1 MERRQFIKQGALAV
15 AGASLFTSALA
26 DKGKAGK
33 AIGLQLYT
41 LRDVINNDVKGYL
54 KQLADWGYKELET
67 YGYNKGSLFGM
78 PSKDFAA
85 YVQSLG
91 MRVVSGHY
99 GMDVIRGDWE
109 RAVADAKE
117 AGQEYVVC
125 PWIEDKERTL
135 DGYKKICNEL
145 NKAGEA
151 ANKAGLRMGYHNH
164 AFEFDKVGDVVPYDM
179 MLKEL
184 DPKLV
189 SMEMDIYWVVRAGQD
204 PIKYFNTYP
213 GRFEQWH
220 VKDMDK
226 ANKDQNADVGT
237 GSINFK
243 PLFAQAKKAGLKHFY
258 IEQESYPADSPTS
271 TKNSIDNLKKI
282 L

>member
-1 MERRQFIKQGALAV
+1 MERRKFLKQGALAL
-15 AGASLFTSALA
+15 AGAGIVSQGWAA
-26 DKGKAGK
+26 PKKGK

-41 LRDVINNDVKGYL
+41 LRDVINKDVKGHL
-54 KQLADWGYKELET
+54 KQLAVWGYKELET
-67 YGYNKGSLFGM
+67 YGYSKGVLFGM
-78 PSKDFAA
+78 PSKEFAA
-85 YVQSLG
+85 YVKSLG
-91 MRVVSGHY
+91 MKIVSGHY
-99 GMDVIRGDWE
+99 GMDVVRGNWE
-109 RAVADAKE
+109 QAVADAKE

-125 PWIEDKERTL
+125 PWIVEAERTM
-135 DGYKKICNEL
+135 DGYKKICDEL
-145 NKAGEA
+145 NKAGEIA
-151 ANKAGLRMGYHNH
+151 KKAGVKMGYHNH
-164 AFEFDKVGDVVPYDM
+164 AFEFSKIGDVIPYDM

-189 SMEMDIYWVVRAGQD
+189 SMEMDIFWVVNAGYD
-204 PIKYFNTYP
+204 PIQYFNNYP

-226 ANKDQNADVGT
+226 ADKGRNADVGT
-237 GSINFK
+237 GAIDFK

-258 IEQESYPADSPTS
+258 IEQETYPADSVTS